1 MSRAKIKI
9 AMISKGKISR
19 AVIGTVPMV
28 ATVMIASK
36 NANPTSASLILAVK
50 ANARNLTAHKASANR
65 VNVQSAASGL
75 SAPIARIGA
84 NALSRAIRT
93 SLAAI
98 P

>member
-1 MSRAKIKI
+1 
-9 AMISKGKISR
+9 
-19 AVIGTVPMV
+19 MV

-36 NANPTSASLILAVK
+36 IANPTSASPILAVK
-50 ANARNLTAHKASANR
+50 ANARKPSASRAIGPKSANR